1 MAAKTI
7 VGGRTLVTVDGV
19 TVGIFDSCTIN
30 EALTLEDIHIL
41 GKYGPDEI
49 VVTAYNAVTVNC
61 SGFRVYKNGVK
72 VLPKF
77 PKVQD
82 LLNLGTVTLTVQ
94 DRQNPNG
101 APIATVIGAVPETN
115 NENFNARTTSK
126 VNMTYRGTLLTDE
139 SSQGDGETGAV
150 SLP

>member
-7 VGGRTLVTVDGV
+7 VGGRTIVTVEGV

-30 EALTLEDIHIL
+30 EALTLEDVHIL

-49 VVTAYNAVTVNC
+49 VVTAYNAVTVSC
-61 SGFRVYKNGVK
+61 SGFRVYKNGAK

-77 PKVQD
+77 PRVQD

-94 DRQNPNG
+94 DRQNLTGP
-101 APIATVIGAVPETN
+101 PLATIVNCVPETN
-115 NENFNARTTSK
+115 NENFNSRATSK
-126 VNMTYRGTLLTDE
+126 VNISYRGTLLSDE
-139 SSQGDGETGAV
+139 TTLNDGENGAA